1 MAVQVKYLEIVP
13 LVAAELV
20 KKGDFLAPSYPDKKY
35 GYGCILYDHFCSTA
49 FTGTLRAPSQ
59 QYWNI
64 AKTSLYV
71 LGCFMQ
77 GEPCWAALQGNAQ
90 CYCNA

>member
-1 MAVQVKYLEIVP
+1 MKYLEIVP

-49 FTGTLRAPSQ
+49 FTGALRVPSQ
-59 QYWNI
+59 QH
-64 AKTSLYV
+64 
-71 LGCFMQ
+71 
-77 GEPCWAALQGNAQ
+77 
-90 CYCNA
+90 

>member
-1 MAVQVKYLEIVP
+1 MKYLEIVP

-49 FTGTLRAPSQ
+49 FTGA
-59 QYWNI
+59 
-64 AKTSLYV
+64 
-71 LGCFMQ
+71 FH
-77 GEPCWAALQGNAQ
+77 ALPRNH
-90 CYCNA
+90 